1 MRKASIVVAGLAFLC
16 FGIDAA
22 QAHKLKVFA
31 TAVGADISGYAYFV
45 PGGRAQEASVTVQ
58 LPNGQ
63 VVETLHTNVNGE
75 FSFHATNAADHSILV
90 DAGDG
95 HEASY
100 TVRASEISA
109 DIQAVAAALPPAR
122 ATDVPTA
129 VASNPAPA
137 AATSIDIGPVVEQ
150 AVARQ
155 LRPLREQIDA
165 WQEKIWFHDVLGGLG
180 YIIGIAG
187 LFYGLTGTRRARAA
201 NARRS
206 VEEGSR

>member
-1 MRKASIVVAGLAFLC
+1 MRKASFLIAAIW
-16 FGIDAA
+16 FLGIGAPAA
-22 QAHKLKVFA
+22 YAHKLKVFA

-45 PGGRAQEASVTVQ
+45 PGGRAQEAGVIVKRADGSVADN
-58 LPNGQ
+58 LR
-63 VVETLHTNVNGE
+63 TNENGE
-75 FSFHATNAADHSILV
+75 FSFTATSATDHAILV

-100 TVRASEISA
+100 TLHAAEIAIGAETATGAPVATSA
-109 DIQAVAAALPPAR
+109 QAAQSVPF
-122 ATDVPTA
+122 PTA
-129 VASNPAPA
+129 SPSAGNVDIAS
-137 AATSIDIGPVVEQ
+137 IVEQ

-187 LFYGLTGTRRARAA
+187 LFYGLTGTRRAREESAK
-201 NARRS
+201 RR
-206 VEEGSR
+206 VEEARQ